1 MHGQWVSFDQ
11 NGKKIAIANYN
22 EGIKTGKWIF
32 WTDKNLSEV
41 DYSDSRV
48 ASVKNWK
55 EEAVVNR
62 N

>member
-1 MHGQWVSFDQ
+1 MGE
-11 NGKKIAIANYN
+11 YN

-32 WTDKNLSEV
+32 WNNATLSEV
-41 DYSDSRV
+41 DYAESRV
-48 ASVKNWK
+48 ASVKTWK